1 MVETSIRKL
10 KFLCDTIPSLMM
22 QIPEVEFSS
31 KPIPAK
37 WSKKEIVGH
46 LIDSAT
52 NNHQRFVR
60 AQFEQKP
67 TISYNQNE
75 WNKFNFYNQIDSTQL
90 INFWTVYN
98 KHLLTIIK
106 LIPKESMIKECNTG
120 QNNITL
126 EFLFDDYV
134 NHLEHHLNQI
144 IKY

>member
-75 WNKFNFYNQIDSTQL
+75 WNKFN
-90 INFWTVYN
+90 WTVYN